1 MPREQKKKKTKEK
14 SKSPKEKSPIES
26 EDPKMDEDEIN
37 RLMQNALDQANA
49 TAVRY
54 RGSSSKKIRT
64 PNKYELVYARGAP
77 PATAHYRAHRVFP
90 APGSPGDVPGAKAAP
105 P

>member
-37 RLMQNALDQANA
+37 RLMQNAFDQANA
-49 TAVRY
+49 RAEQRFEERLTALREEFIQVATCTCY
-54 RGSSSKKIRT
+54 DMATYPGI
-64 PNKYELVYARGAP
+64 YVYD
-77 PATAHYRAHRVFP
+77 
-90 APGSPGDVPGAKAAP
+90 APGINPSALGSYGAGILYS
-105 P
+105 